1 MANFF
6 ARYASLCKEKK
17 KTPNGVAKELGI
29 PSASVTNWKK
39 GATPRAKSIEQIAA
53 YFGVSADYLMGSTE
67 ARRRTVEENGDLIS
81 RAEALIGEMDRDQ
94 LLDFIAKATEKLREK

>member
-6 ARYASLCKEKK
+6 ARYASLCKEKN

-39 GATPRAKSIEQIAA
+39 GVTPRAKSIEQIAA